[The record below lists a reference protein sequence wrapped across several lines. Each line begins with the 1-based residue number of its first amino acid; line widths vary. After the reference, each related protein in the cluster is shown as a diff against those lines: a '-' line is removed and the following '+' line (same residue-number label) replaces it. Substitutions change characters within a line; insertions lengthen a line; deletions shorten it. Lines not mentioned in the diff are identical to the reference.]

1 MLMNMISNQA
11 IWRVLVIHIIV
22 EHQKN
27 NNVSLGNLEIR
38 IMELSRQTVLLTV
51 DVGRTGLTSFHRG
64 ILPFVRQPG
73 RGATVTD
80 H

>member
-1 MLMNMISNQA
+1 MNTISNQA

-38 IMELSRQTVLLTV
+38 MMELSRQTVQTADWSDLISQRNPAFCSTT
-51 DVGRTGLTSFHRG
+51 RKRSYRN
-64 ILPFVRQPG
+64 
-73 RGATVTD
+73 
-80 H
+80 